1 MKLRRKSHQHKVDS
15 KNEMM
20 KYFLG
25 IQKYKKI
32 TNKNTNRT
40 LKDTKWEKRRSRI
53 KFIYRNY
60 RTSVGEVRGDL
71 FKNQRLQ
78 KKLRV
83 AELVKSGQ
91 QCQKQKK
98 NPSKEGGRYY
108 PCIFNGELS
117 DEYYTE

>member
-1 MKLRRKSHQHKVDS
+1 M
-15 KNEMM
+15 
-20 KYFLG
+20 G

-53 KFIYRNY
+53 TFIYRNY

-83 AELVKSGQ
+83 ADLVKSDQ

-98 NPSKEGGRYY
+98 NLSKEGGRYY

-117 DEYYTE
+117 DQYYTE